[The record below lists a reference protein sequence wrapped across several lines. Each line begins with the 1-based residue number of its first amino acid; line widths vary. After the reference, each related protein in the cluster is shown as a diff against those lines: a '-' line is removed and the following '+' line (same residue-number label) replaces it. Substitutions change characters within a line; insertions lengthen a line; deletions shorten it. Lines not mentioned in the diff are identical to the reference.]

1 MTGLRGA
8 VHGFV
13 TAFGWG
19 AALLGAAALVVL
31 LLIRAGREDTP
42 AGAPTHL
49 G

>member
-1 MTGLRGA
+1 MRGQ

-19 AALLGAAALVVL
+19 AAMLGAAALVVL
-31 LLIRAGREDTP
+31 LFIKAGRLETQAGGP
-42 AGAPTHL
+42 AHL